1 MSANVRAGRDCACR
15 VGGTGTGEGSAKL
28 QKSDDWDSYSN
39 ASVARP
45 AFRPQRFDDD
55 VINKFCVGS
64 LLSPPRLV
72 QYSQTRRVDWKQTT
86 RANCQTIYKGKGKA
100 YLPTNYGN
108 AVQCRAVQNGSF
120 FLPSEASAVSS
131 RQGSASSNSAYSTR
145 TVEFAHSNSFVH
157 SHSPLHCCAA
167 PT

>member
-1 MSANVRAGRDCACR
+1 MSVQAATAPAELGEQGLAKGVPNCKKVTTGIPIPTRLSPVPRSVR
-15 VGGTGTGEGSAKL
+15 SASTMTSL
-28 QKSDDWDSYSN
+28 ISFVSALS
-39 ASVARP
+39 
-45 AFRPQRFDDD
+45 
-55 VINKFCVGS
+55 S
-64 LLSPPRLV
+64 LLRDLYSTVELIGNRRLV
-72 QYSQTRRVDWKQTT
+72 PTAKPFTKAKAKHISLQTMEMQ
-86 RANCQTIYKGKGKA
+86 C
-100 YLPTNYGN
+100 N
-108 AVQCRAVQNGSF
+108 AEQCRTAR